1 MPDGK
6 KSEQV
11 EIRNRTI
18 SSSHHLVRR
27 VRPPRPGWEKDADD
41 QDSSIDM
48 IGRMI
53 EGSLLHHS
61 NETKKVLEIAV
72 FLDATAYK
80 RFSEYFRKVGAAN
93 VDLEVK
99 HLLLSYINGIQALY
113 LLPSLGQGLT
123 ISIVRLELATERDP
137 YESHN
142 GDRETILASFCEYQ
156 SSLNPA
162 QKGGPGG
169 WDAAVLVTGLDLHE
183 AGANDKGVT
192 LGLSPV
198 GGVCRFVMINGDEQ
212 IIMNMNAK
220 KSNMSCLSSHSHNCV
235 VGELGVEGR
244 RGQPQPSAGIPF
256 IIGHCF
262 HIFPILSLCKGFA
275 AIYVM
280 AHELGHNLGMLH
292 DDKAGCA
299 RDGFIM
305 SPTRYDHHTV

>member
-1 MPDGK
+1 MQDWK
-6 KSEQV
+6 KESQQV
-11 EIRNRTI
+11 EIENKTI

-27 VRPPRPGWEKDADD
+27 VKPPRPGWEKDVDD
-41 QDSSIDM
+41 EGNSVDM

-53 EGSLLHHS
+53 EGSLLHSNS
-61 NETKKVLEIAV
+61 NETRKVLEIAV

-80 RFSEYFRKVGAAN
+80 RFSDYFRKVGAAN

-142 GDRETILASFCEYQ
+142 GDREAILASFCEYQ
-156 SSLNPA
+156 SSLNPS

-198 GGVCRFVMINGDEQ
+198 GGVCRFVMISRDEQ
-212 IIMNMNAK
+212 TI
-220 KSNMSCLSSHSHNCV
+220 C
-235 VGELGVEGR
+235 R
-244 RGQPQPSAGIPF
+244 SAT
-256 IIGHCF
+256 
-262 HIFPILSLCKGFA
+262 L
-275 AIYVM
+275 
-280 AHELGHNLGMLH
+280 
-292 DDKAGCA
+292 
-299 RDGFIM
+299 
-305 SPTRYDHHTV
+305 

>member
-1 MPDGK
+1 MDEIEYLNHVKFRSYMMSDRK
-6 KSEQV
+6 KESDEV
-11 EIRNRTI
+11 EFKNKTI

-27 VRPPRPGWEKDADD
+27 VKPPRPGWEKDVDVEGN
-41 QDSSIDM
+41 SVDM

-61 NETKKVLEIAV
+61 NETRKVLEIAV

-113 LLPSLGQGLT
+113 LLPSLGPGLT

-142 GDRETILASFCEYQ
+142 GDREAILGSFCEYQ
-156 SSLNPA
+156 SSLNPS

-183 AGANDKGVT
+183 EGANDKGVT

-198 GGVCRFVMINGDEQ
+198 GGVCRLVIMINGDEQ
-212 IIMNMNAK
+212 NK
-220 KSNMSCLSSHSHNCV
+220 C
-235 VGELGVEGR
+235 E
-244 RGQPQPSAGIPF
+244 
-256 IIGHCF
+256 
-262 HIFPILSLCKGFA
+262 
-275 AIYVM
+275 
-280 AHELGHNLGMLH
+280 
-292 DDKAGCA
+292 
-299 RDGFIM
+299 
-305 SPTRYDHHTV
+305 

>member
-1 MPDGK
+1 MVTGWSN
-6 KSEQV
+6 SERV
-11 EIRNRTI
+11 KPKNKT
-18 SSSHHLVRR
+18 LVRR
-27 VRPPRPGWEKDADD
+27 VKPPRAGWEEDVDD
-41 QDSSIDM
+41 EDNSVEM
-48 IGRMI
+48 IGRKI
-53 EGSLLHHS
+53 KESLLHHS
-61 NETKKVLEIAV
+61 NETRKVLEIAV

-80 RFSEYFRKVGAAN
+80 RFSDYFRKVGAEN

-156 SSLNPA
+156 SSLNPS

-183 AGANDKGVT
+183 AAANDKGVT

-198 GGVCRFVMINGDEQ
+198 GGVCRFV
-212 IIMNMNAK
+212 IIDRDHRKSFFFMNMNPEKANT
-220 KSNMSCLSSHSHNCV
+220 SHLSSYSHNCV

-244 RGQPQPSAGIPF
+244 RGQPQPSAGIPPPDF
-256 IIGHCF
+256 GRISTF
-262 HIFPILSLCKGFA
+262 LLIFFTFQCCDSVKDLPQF
-275 AIYVM
+275 
-280 AHELGHNLGMLH
+280 
-292 DDKAGCA
+292 
-299 RDGFIM
+299 
-305 SPTRYDHHTV
+305 T